1 MVEKK
6 ADLSAQVGV
15 LGSLLIQPEL
25 LGQAVTLLRPEDF
38 TNPTYRAV
46 FTAMCELFQEGH
58 NADTLL
64 VRDKLG
70 AAYDGLLMQLIELT
84 PTAAGLKEYARL
96 TRAQGQVARIHQ
108 ACAQIMASEDLAE
121 IQGLMDKANQHM
133 VARPGVQVVTM
144 QEALS
149 HFFDRLHQQ
158 PQYLSWGL
166 PGLDDKVYAEAG
178 DFIILGGQPSTGKTA
193 LAVQMALHMARDKRV
208 GFFSLETGEAK
219 YTDRL
224 MAYAAQVH
232 LGHIKHRTL
241 SQEEYKDLAQGAAGI
256 SKRRLCFI
264 PAGDMTVTD
273 IRATAL
279 AQRLEVVF
287 IDYVQLIATTGREGR
302 TEEVSRISRAL
313 HTFAQTTGI
322 TVVGLSQ
329 LARPDKSEGRSKAPR
344 MSSLRESG
352 QLEADADAVLLLY
365 LENEDDPAGP
375 RLLKVA
381 KNKEGE
387 RGVLRLHFDGAF
399 QSFRRHM
406 GQPLPQTQKKRE
418 REAQVSVYELPLDTQ
433 TPFDTDTSDA
443 NRKENQL

>member
-1 MVEKK
+1 MVAGK

-15 LGSLLIQPEL
+15 LGCLLIQPEL
-25 LGQAVTLLRPEDF
+25 LGQAMTLLRPEDF

-46 FTAMCELFQEGH
+46 YTAMCELFQEGRS
-58 NADTLL
+58 ADTLL

-70 AAYDGLLMQLIELT
+70 PAYDRLLIELMELT
-84 PTAAGLKEYARL
+84 PSAAGFEEYARL
-96 TRAQGQVARIHQ
+96 TREQGQVDRLHQVGAQIQ
-108 ACAQIMASEDLAE
+108 ACNDLAE
-121 IQGLMDKANQHM
+121 LQGLMDQANQYM
-133 VARPGVQVVTM
+133 AARPGIQVVTLRECLM
-144 QEALS
+144 D
-149 HFFDRLHQQ
+149 FFERLEQQ
-158 PQYLSWGL
+158 PRYLSWGL
-166 PGLDDKVYAEAG
+166 PGLDDKVYAEPG

-193 LAVQMALHMARDKRV
+193 LSVQMALHMARDKRV
-208 GFFSLETGEAK
+208 GFFSLETGQAK
-219 YTDRL
+219 FTDRL
-224 MAYAAQVH
+224 MACAAQVP
-232 LGHIKHRTL
+232 LGHIKHRAL
-241 SQEEYKDLAQGAAGI
+241 SQEEYRALAQGASAV
-256 SKRRLCFI
+256 SERQLYFL
-264 PAGDMTVTD
+264 PAGGMTVTD
-273 IRATAL
+273 IRSAAL
-279 AQRLEVVF
+279 ERRLEVVF
-287 IDYVQLIATTGREGR
+287 IDYVQLIATTGKEGR

-313 HTFAQTTGI
+313 HTFAQTTGT

-329 LARPDKSEGRSKAPR
+329 LARPERREGHTRAPR

-406 GQPLPQTQKKRE
+406 GQPLPKTQKKRE

-433 TPFDTDTSDA
+433 TPFDPDPSDA
-443 NRKENQL
+443 NRKENQP